1 MRRKN
6 EAVTRGM
13 DVIDLGV
20 GDPDFRTP
28 DHIVSAMKAALDDDR
43 NHHYSSTLGLPELRQ
58 AFAEWYKQRFAVTLD
73 PETEVLPLIGSKEG
87 IGHIHLAY
95 IDPGDEV
102 LVPDPGYPTYQ
113 GGTILAAGIPVSYP
127 LLEKN
132 GFLPDLDG
140 LESLNLSRV
149 RLMHIN
155 FPSNPTT
162 ATAPIEFFEK
172 VVALGLRHNIVIC
185 HDAAYSEVYFDGVQ
199 PCSFL
204 QANDAKK
211 IGIEFHSLS
220 KTYNMTGWRLG
231 VAVGN
236 RDVLSALGTI
246 KSNYDT
252 GIFTAVQRAGVAALR
267 GDQTYLGEFRDQF
280 QRRRDRFVDGLNQIG
295 FSIQKPKATFYVW
308 GKIPGKLT
316 STDFAERLLED
327 AGVVVTPG
335 VGFGKYGE
343 GYFRAAM
350 TVDEARLVE
359 AIERI
364 KKLGI

>member
-1 MRRKN
+1 
-6 EAVTRGM
+6 
-13 DVIDLGV
+13 
-20 GDPDFRTP
+20 
-28 DHIVSAMKAALDDDR
+28 
-43 NHHYSSTLGLPELRQ
+43 
-58 AFAEWYKQRFAVTLD
+58 
-73 PETEVLPLIGSKEG
+73 
-87 IGHIHLAY
+87 
-95 IDPGDEV
+95 
-102 LVPDPGYPTYQ
+102 
-113 GGTILAAGIPVSYP
+113 
-127 LLEKN
+127 
-132 GFLPDLDG
+132 
-140 LESLNLSRV
+140 
-149 RLMHIN
+149 
-155 FPSNPTT
+155 
-162 ATAPIEFFEK
+162 
-172 VVALGLRHNIVIC
+172 
-185 HDAAYSEVYFDGVQ
+185 
-199 PCSFL
+199 
-204 QANDAKK
+204 
-211 IGIEFHSLS
+211 
-220 KTYNMTGWRLG
+220 
-231 VAVGN
+231 
-236 RDVLSALGTI
+236 LGTI